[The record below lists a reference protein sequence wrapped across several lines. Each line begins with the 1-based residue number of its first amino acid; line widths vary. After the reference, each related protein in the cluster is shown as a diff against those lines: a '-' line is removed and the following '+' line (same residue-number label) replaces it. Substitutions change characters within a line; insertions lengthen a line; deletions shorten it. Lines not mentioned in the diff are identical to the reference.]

1 MECVKLFDMCNIYMK
16 TEYQHWINTGCEY
29 MKSHN
34 PKKAWKWP
42 KATAKVD
49 KFKNMLISPVKD
61 KNGKL
66 ATSTKEQLE
75 V

>member
-1 MECVKLFDMCNIYMK
+1 
-16 TEYQHWINTGCEY
+16 
-29 MKSHN
+29 MKSDN

-42 KATAKVD
+42 KTTAKID
-49 KFKNMLISPVKD
+49 KFKNMSISPEKD

-75 V
+75 VEV